1 MDFLSKKREYTFLN
15 NHNALTHVHTFQV
28 THTPYKIYSEGKS
41 KKYRDS
47 VNLLEDVLSSFHT
60 ENLPTF
66 VIVNNIKL
74 GEGSISSYNAKQD
87 VIYFNSKY
95 AKQRLQANIINE
107 VIAEVL
113 TRNDSPDEQLKKI
126 IKEELNYGRF
136 DDGHSSSPNRR

>member
-1 MDFLSKKREYTFLN
+1 MR
-15 NHNALTHVHTFQV
+15 
-28 THTPYKIYSEGKS
+28 
-41 KKYRDS
+41 
-47 VNLLEDVLSSFHT
+47 
-60 ENLPTF
+60 
-66 VIVNNIKL
+66 
-74 GEGSISSYNAKQD
+74 GSISSYNAKQD